1 MPAERLP
8 RLPLSVRYQE
18 HDLGPVYS
26 QTDGLHFML
35 NFTVALGLLIGLILL
50 WLAWRGRVMW
60 LKVWSLGLVVASLAY
75 LVAATF
81 GLTR

>member
-1 MPAERLP
+1 MPGDRLP
-8 RLPLSVRYQE
+8 RLSESVRYQE

-35 NFTVALGLLIGLILL
+35 NFTVTLGLLIGVVLA

-60 LKVWSLGLVVASLAY
+60 LKVWSVGLVAASLAY
-75 LVAATF
+75 LVAAAL

>member
-1 MPAERLP
+1 M
-8 RLPLSVRYQE
+8 RYQE

-35 NFTVALGLLIGLILL
+35 NFTVGLALLIGVALV

-60 LKVWSLGLVVASLAY
+60 LKVWSVGLVGASLAY
-75 LVAATF
+75 LVAAAF